1 MPPKL
6 CCRTIVRD
14 RSCVPFPQDCVHG
27 PATRHGVYRQ
37 SIGHGFVLQW
47 WCSSNDGHDL
57 PPCIGATTTV
67 RDRDC
72 APTPQVSVQAVK
84 YSTHST
90 HSRSYGCELHAGSFC
105 SCGHALP
112 PCAGCVVTRLVQG
125 ILNTPPQVFEQLAAT
140 PRDRSS
146 SIDRIFAGVV
156 PLACGRA
163 RPVANSA
170 IHRTQGERRAMYARR
185 GLTQRWACGAIVL
198 CSRNNR
204 ANAQFHTFTA
214 CARTHAP
221 CTPVGYGTW
230 LRAGPLMTRLEALE
244 GWTRLATVRCC
255 FCDPARA
262 GAHT

>member
-27 PATRHGVYRQ
+27 PARRHGVYWQ

-72 APTPQVSVQAVK
+72 APTPQVAVQAVK
-84 YSTHST
+84 VLHALNSQSILH
-90 HSRSYGCELHAGSFC
+90 GCELHAGSFC

-125 ILNTPPQVFEQLAAT
+125 ILNTPPPQVLEQLAAT
-140 PRDRSS
+140 PRDRSEFNRSNLRGCS
-146 SIDRIFAGVV
+146 SVSIVGGHVQLPTAQSTGH
-156 PLACGRA
+156 RA
-163 RPVANSA
+163 KGESC
-170 IHRTQGERRAMYARR
+170 TQGAVSLSAGHGAPLCCAAETIERMRSF
-185 GLTQRWACGAIVL
+185 TPSPHVPE
-198 CSRNNR
+198 
-204 ANAQFHTFTA
+204 HTP
-214 CARTHAP
+214 HAP
-221 CTPVGYGTW
+221 QSDTEHGSGQ
-230 LRAGPLMTRLEALE
+230 GPS
-244 GWTRLATVRCC
+244 
-255 FCDPARA
+255 
-262 GAHT
+262 